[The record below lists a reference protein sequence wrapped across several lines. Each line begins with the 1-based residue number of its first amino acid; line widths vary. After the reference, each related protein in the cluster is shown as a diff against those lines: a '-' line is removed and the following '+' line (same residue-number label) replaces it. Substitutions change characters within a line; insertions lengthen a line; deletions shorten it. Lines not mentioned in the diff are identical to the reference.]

1 MMQKSLHRFTLL
13 LAFWTLLLV
22 VAGGLVT
29 SNDAG
34 LSVPDWP
41 LSYGKLM
48 PKMEGGIFYEHG
60 HRMIATVD
68 GILMVTLCIW
78 LWMKEPRAW
87 MKRLGSVALFAVI
100 FQGVLGGLTV
110 LYLLPPAISVSHA
123 CLAQLYFSTTVA
135 LALFT
140 SRSWARGPLEVDE
153 KADAPIRTLS
163 ILAPLCVLG
172 QLALGAAARHKALG
186 TIWHIAGSSIVTGV
200 VLFLAVR
207 ILLNYADHPSL
218 RKAALVMLG
227 VTFVQVFLG
236 IAAYMSR
243 IATVDAPQP
252 MPIMI
257 LFTVLHV
264 ATGALTMASTVITA
278 IQVHR
283 NVRRPE
289 PQFATSGLAAAR

>member
-1 MMQKSLHRFTLL
+1 MHRFAVA
-13 LAFWTLLLV
+13 LACWTLLLI

-48 PKMEGGIFYEHG
+48 PTMEGGIFYEHG
-60 HRMIATVD
+60 HRMVATVD
-68 GILMVTLCIW
+68 GMLMIVMAVW
-78 LWMKEPRAW
+78 LWARDDRRW
-87 MKRLGSVALFAVI
+87 MRWLGCIALIAVI
-100 FQGVLGGLTV
+100 AQGVLGGLTV
-110 LYLLPPAISVSHA
+110 IYLLPPAVSVSHA

-140 SRSWARGPLEVDE
+140 SREWLAGAQEISENRE
-153 KADAPIRTLS
+153 APIRTLS
-163 ILAPLCVLG
+163 IVTPLCVLG

-186 TIWHIAGSSIVTGV
+186 TIWHICGSSVVTGV
-200 VLFLAVR
+200 VLFFAVR
-207 ILLNYADHPSL
+207 ILLHYRDHAAL
-218 RKAALVMLG
+218 RKSALALLG
-227 VTFVQVFLG
+227 ITFVQVFFG

-264 ATGALTMASTVITA
+264 ATGALTMAASVIAA
-278 IQVHR
+278 IQVLR

-289 PQFATSGLAAAR
+289 AQFATRGVALA

>member
-1 MMQKSLHRFTLL
+1 MYKPSLHRFAIL
-13 LAFWTLLLV
+13 LACWTLALV

-48 PKMEGGIFYEHG
+48 PKMEGGILYEHG
-60 HRMIATVD
+60 HRMVATVD
-68 GILMVTLCIW
+68 GMLMIALCIW
-78 LWMKEPRAW
+78 LWMREDRRWLKW
-87 MKRLGSVALFAVI
+87 LGTIALFSVI
-100 FQGVLGGLTV
+100 VQGVLGGMTV

-135 LALFT
+135 MALFT
-140 SRSWARGPLEVDE
+140 SRTWIERPREIAEKPAVPVRGLAV
-153 KADAPIRTLS
+153 
-163 ILAPLCVLG
+163 LAPLCVLG

-186 TIWHIAGSSIVTGV
+186 TIWHICGSAVVTGV
-200 VLFLAVR
+200 VLWFAVR
-207 ILLNYADHPSL
+207 MLLHYADHLAL
-218 RKAALVMLG
+218 RASALAMLG
-227 VTFVQVFLG
+227 ITFAQVFLG

-243 IATVDAPQP
+243 IATIDAPQP

-264 ATGALTMASTVITA
+264 ATGALTMAASVIAA
-278 IQVHR
+278 IEVYR
-283 NVRRPE
+283 NVRGPA
-289 PQFATSGLAAAR
+289 PQYAHNGVAVA

>member
-1 MMQKSLHRFTLL
+1 MQKSLHRFAIL
-13 LAFWTLLLV
+13 LAVWTLFLV
-22 VAGGLVT
+22 VFGGLVT

-60 HRMIATVD
+60 HRMVATVD
-68 GILMVTLCIW
+68 GMLMVALCIW
-78 LWMKEPRAW
+78 LWMREPRVW
-87 MKRLGSVALFAVI
+87 MKRLGSIALFAVI
-100 FQGVLGGLTV
+100 AQGVLGGITV
-110 LYLLPPAISVSHA
+110 IYLLPPAISVSHA

-135 LALFT
+135 MALFT
-140 SRSWARGPLEVDE
+140 SRAWARGPLEIDE
-153 KADAPIRTLS
+153 KPDAPIRTLA

-186 TIWHIAGSSIVTGV
+186 TIWHICGSSIVTGV
-200 VLFLAVR
+200 VLFLTVR
-207 ILLNYADHPSL
+207 ILLNYADHPAL
-218 RKAALVMLG
+218 RKAALAMLA

-264 ATGALTMASTVITA
+264 ATGALTMAASVIAA
-278 IQVHR
+278 IQVFR

-289 PQFATSGLAAAR
+289 PQFAASGLAAAR